1 MDKLKNIKKEYLIAV
16 GVVIFI
22 ILIIVSNLSGAE
34 ETVNFDPEDQEID
47 EVEEVYYI
55 YIDIKGEVNNPGVYK
70 VSSDYRLFQVVN
82 LAGGLTSKA
91 DTLAINLSQK
101 IRDELAI
108 YIPSIDDEYAS
119 IVVTDVK
126 EGLIDINGANKELLE
141 TLPGIGPA
149 TAEAI
154 LEYRSTNIFIT
165 IEDIMN
171 VPGIGEATYN
181 DIKDSITT

>member
-1 MDKLKNIKKEYLIAV
+1 MDKLKNIKKEYLIGIGIVA
-16 GVVIFI
+16 FA
-22 ILIIVSNLSGAE
+22 ILILVSNMTGSKDEVTFNPEQNNEE
-34 ETVNFDPEDQEID
+34 ET
-47 EVEEVYYI
+47 EEVYFI

-108 YIPSIDDEYAS
+108 YIPSVDDEYQS
-119 IVVTDVK
+119 VVVTDVK
-126 EGLIDINGANKELLE
+126 EGLIDINSASKDTLE
-141 TLPGIGPA
+141 SLTGIGPA
-149 TAEAI
+149 TAQAI
-154 LEYRSTNIFIT
+154 IDYRSTNTFTT

-171 VPGIGEATYN
+171 VPGIGDATFN
-181 DIKDSITT
+181 AIKDSITI